1 MNVTI
6 VGAGSIGLLIAAFS
20 SKVGHKVT
28 LITNR
33 ESQAQI
39 LNEKGLIFKTN
50 QGTVE
55 KYRIEAV
62 AVKEIETIRT
72 DCVIFAVKSYHLKQ
86 VLDRLSGSIQAKAV
100 LFVQNGMSHIECL
113 SLFNHEEIGLAVV
126 EHGAMRLEDNLVS
139 HTGVGRINWSIFQ
152 GSKEDSVLPNFF
164 SKSED
169 VNFPFY
175 HKKDWQKMLQTKL
188 LVNVAINPLTAL
200 LQVKNGALLTNDS
213 YYKLMSEIVR
223 ETVQVLGMNGKQGLE
238 KVIEVCQAT
247 KENESSMLR
256 DRAKGQK
263 TELEAIVG
271 YVIRKAN
278 EQSQSVPSLFFLY
291 EAIKG
296 IEQQSFR
303 GAGQ

>member
-20 SKVGHKVT
+20 SKVGHNVT
-28 LITNR
+28 LITKR

-39 LNEKGLIFKTN
+39 LNEKGLIFKTK
-50 QGTVE
+50 QGVID
-55 KYRIEAV
+55 KYHIKAIS
-62 AVKEIETIRT
+62 VKGIETIRA
-72 DCVIFAVKSYHLKQ
+72 DCVIFAVKSYHLKR
-86 VLDRLSGSIQAKAV
+86 VLDHFQGTIQSKAV
-100 LFVQNGMSHIECL
+100 LFVQNGMAHIEYL
-113 SLFNHEEIGLAVV
+113 SLFNDEEIGLAVV
-126 EHGAMRLEDNLVS
+126 EHGAMRLEDNFVS
-139 HTGVGRINWSIFQ
+139 HTGVGRMNWSTFQ
-152 GSKEDSVLPNFF
+152 GSKSGSVLTNFF
-164 SKSED
+164 SGNVD
-169 VNFPFY
+169 VSFPFY
-175 HKKDWQKMLQTKL
+175 YEKDWQKMLQTKL

-223 ETVQVLGMNGKQGLE
+223 ETVQVLGMNYKQGLE
-238 KVIEVCQAT
+238 KVTEVCQIT

-256 DRAKGQK
+256 DRTKGQK

-271 YVIRKAN
+271 YVVRKAY

-296 IEQQSFR
+296 IEQQSLR
-303 GAGQ
+303 GSSQ